1 VSQAR
6 AGREARDEIAE
17 AFEPFERIA
26 VLGLGLLGGSLAAA
40 ARRRGLARHV
50 FGAGRRRAP
59 LELAL
64 ERGMVDEVGDVA
76 EAVVG
81 ADLVV
86 LATPVSSMPA
96 VLEQVVPNLSPGA
109 LVTDVGSVKGPLS
122 DGLPA
127 QLPDDVIYIGS
138 HPMAGS
144 HLKGVEHAREDLF
157 EGACCVITT
166 PREEHSAAA
175 ERLIGFWR
183 ALGARVVERTPSE
196 HDIHAAWVSHAPHLL
211 AFAFAHSLGEAPR
224 AAGVMAGSGFR
235 DFTRIAGSDA
245 ELWGDILGA
254 NRKAL
259 TAPLQAFGR
268 SLEEVVRA
276 LEAGDHETLERFL
289 AVSRE
294 RLSQI
299 ETATEEGNDDSD

>member
-1 VSQAR
+1 MR
-6 AGREARDEIAE
+6 AGREAGEEIAE
-17 AFEPFERIA
+17 GFEPFERIA

-40 ARRRGLARHV
+40 AWKRGVARHV

-64 ERGMVDEVGDVA
+64 ERGMVDEIGDVA

-86 LATPVSSMPA
+86 LATPVSSMPS
-96 VLEQVVPNLSPGA
+96 VLDQVVPKLSPGT
-109 LVTDVGSVKGPLS
+109 LVTDVGSVKGSLS
-122 DGLPA
+122 EALPGR
-127 QLPDDVIYIGS
+127 LPENVIYIGS

-166 PREEHSAAA
+166 PHEGHSAAVL
-175 ERLIGFWR
+175 RLIGFWR
-183 ALGARVVERTPSE
+183 ALGAQVVERTPSE
-196 HDIHAAWVSHAPHLL
+196 HDVHAAWVSHAPHLL
-211 AFAFAHSLGEAPR
+211 AFAFAHSLGEAPP
-224 AAGVMAGSGFR
+224 AAGLMAGSGFR

-276 LEAGDHETLERFL
+276 LEAGDHEALERFL
-289 AVSRE
+289 VVSRE

-299 ETATEEGNDDSD
+299 ESPAEKGSDDSD